1 MRGTVTG
8 PGRSAVRAFPRCL
21 ESAVLPLLAFFFLLG
36 GLCALAS
43 SGAVVQ
49 SAQQAFE
56 VGLGGP
62 PCRWRQ
68 MRGSPCGLC
77 QNLGKAG
84 WPDGSWGEWGGWRVP
99 TESGVADRGSLGR
112 AGWPDG
118 SWGERGGWRV
128 PTEGGWRVPAES
140 RVADRGCPEPET
152 WRSGLVLVALGP
164 RALLSGEG
172 EQTPLVEV
180 TVVRVSVTCNHP
192 QCWRG

>member
-68 MRGSPCGLC
+68 MRGSPRGLC
-77 QNLGKAG
+77 QDLGK
-84 WPDGSWGEWGGWRVP
+84 
-99 TESGVADRGSLGR
+99 

-128 PTEGGWRVPAES
+128 PTESGVAGGSLQRVGWLEGPGREQGGRSRVPGES

-164 RALLSGEG
+164 QALLSGEG

-180 TVVRVSVTCNHP
+180 TVLRVSVTCNHP